1 MSDAQQHRMTKI
13 EDLDEV
19 RFQAPD
25 DLVPVIAQD
34 ALSGRVLML
43 AYANREALQRTLET
57 RWLHF
62 WSRARKALWKKG
74 ATSGNVLEVQALWL
88 DCDGDTVLA
97 QVTPAGPVCHTGEGT
112 CFGDTSPAGL
122 LDQLWGRLEDRQ
134 SAPPGE
140 SYTAA
145 LLQDENLRLK
155 KLGEET
161 TELVVALARRAGPEI
176 DQEAADLLYHTMVAL
191 LASGRSFED
200 VLRVLAG
207 RAR

>member
-1 MSDAQQHRMTKI
+1 MNHAQQHRLNAI
-13 EDLDEV
+13 EDLEAV

-25 DLVPVIAQD
+25 QLVPVVAQD

-62 WSRARKALWKKG
+62 WSRARRALWKKG
-74 ATSGNVLEVQALWL
+74 ETSGNVLELQALWL

-97 QVTPAGPVCHTGEGT
+97 QVTPAGPVCHTGERT
-112 CFGDTSPAGL
+112 CFGDASPSGV
-122 LDQLWGRLEDRQ
+122 LDQLWRRLEERRT
-134 SAPPGE
+134 APPGE

-145 LLQDENLRLK
+145 LLGDENLRLK
-155 KLGEET
+155 KLGEES
-161 TELVVALARRAGPEI
+161 TEFVVALAKRAGPDIE
-176 DQEAADLLYHTMVAL
+176 QEAADLLYHTMVAL
-191 LASGRSFED
+191 LGAGRSLED
-200 VLRVLAG
+200 VLRVLAT